1 MKPLAVLAFLIVLA
15 PQVFAQAP
23 VEDAPQRQDA
33 VLQGQQKTGVAYR
46 ELQRAEY
53 TSKLAEQDFLNAD
66 AAYKAAQKQATDLQH
81 QAQSAKKNLDEAKAK
96 EARARQAYQRAT
108 NAVSETGQKP
118 VQK

>member
-1 MKPLAVLAFLIVLA
+1 MKPLTVLIFLIALA

-23 VEDAPQRQDA
+23 VEDARQRQDA
-33 VLQGQQKTGVAYR
+33 VLGQHKVGAAYR

-53 TSKLAEQDFLNAD
+53 ASKLAEQDYLNAD

-81 QAQSAKKNLDEAKAK
+81 QAQAAKKNLDAAKAK
-96 EARARQAYQRAT
+96 EARARQAYEQAT
-108 NAVSETGQKP
+108 NAVSETVPKP